1 MNNVSPFQP
10 KLLSKINERLVLKM
24 IQERGP
30 STRSEMSKYIG
41 VTFPTVAKAVS
52 SLLDSQLLEE
62 IDDASEGP
70 GRPAKR
76 LRLASEN
83 SQVIGITLGGDECT
97 VVVGDLNG
105 VVHEESMV
113 RFSTPATYE
122 TLLKEIETSAK
133 QLMLQ
138 GGKKTLGVGV
148 SVPAVIDYREQV
160 VVLSAN
166 MPFLNGK
173 SIGRDIQA
181 HLGQECV
188 IVRDSHALSL
198 SERLHGNAKEISN
211 FAMLDLCAGIGLGLM
226 VEGRFLTGDSGF
238 AGEIGHNL
246 IVPDGE
252 MCVCGKR
259 GCLESVAS
267 EWAIE
272 KRMSGILGRPVR
284 INEVLEMAQAGDK
297 QAINELERMCEY
309 LAIGLAHVV
318 NILNPGT
325 FFIYGRVFEACPE
338 LLNRL
343 VEKTKALA
351 LEPSVS
357 ACEFSV
363 ASCSLQDGTVASVI
377 NYLTDSLVPNLDGY
391 LSSLR
396 QNDSQN
402 GVSEEA
408 LVSN

>member
-1 MNNVSPFQP
+1 MNSVSPFQP

-83 SQVIGITLGGDECT
+83 SQVIGITLAGDECT

-105 VVHEESMV
+105 LIQVESML
-113 RFSTPATYE
+113 RFSTPATYQA
-122 TLLKEIETSAK
+122 LLKEIEKCAK

-138 GGKKTLGVGV
+138 DGKKTLGVGV

-160 VVLSAN
+160 VIFSAN
-166 MPFLNGK
+166 LPLVNGK
-173 SIGRDIQA
+173 PIGKDIQA
-181 HLGQECV
+181 LLGQECV
-188 IVRDSHALSL
+188 IVHDLHALSL
-198 SERLHGNAKEISN
+198 SERLYGNAKEISN
-211 FAMLDLCAGIGLGLM
+211 FAMLDLCVGIGLGLM
-226 VEGRFLTGDSGF
+226 VEGQFLTGDSGF

-267 EWAIE
+267 EWAVE
-272 KRMSGILGRPVR
+272 KRMSGILGRPVQ
-284 INEVLEMAQAGDK
+284 IKEILDMAQSGDK
-297 QAINELERMCEY
+297 QAMKELERMCEY

-338 LLNRL
+338 LLNLL
-343 VEKTKALA
+343 VEKTKKLA
-351 LEPSVS
+351 LEPSMS
-357 ACEFSV
+357 ACEFV
-363 ASCSLQDGTVASVI
+363 LASCSLQDGTVASVI
-377 NYLTDSLVPNLDGY
+377 NYLTDSLVPNVDGY
-391 LSSLR
+391 LSSLS
-396 QNDSQN
+396 QGDHQN
-402 GVSEEA
+402 GVNEEA
-408 LVSN
+408 LVSS